1 MLRVPALKL
10 RWPASGRVIP
20 VVEMVLVLIVA
31 WLAAGI
37 FWQLFAPR
45 SSGPV
50 LKPPQTAPVAQNLLW
65 NNAASWFGAV
75 GGDVTASTLSARL
88 IAVIAGDD
96 TSSAAVFTG
105 IEASAVAVRVG
116 DAVQPGVRL
125 LRVERD
131 RVELERNGRRETL
144 MLDGRDASGPVAM
157 VTPVAGG
164 VVAAAA
170 ELPAQTLYRGQLAA
184 MMQAGNIA
192 DWAKGLAQAPGG
204 GILINDPA
212 QQPLARSLQ
221 LQAGDVLKS
230 VNGQNLAQPA
240 DMSLLLTAFSQQ
252 AQIKLSVLRG
262 GVPTTLQYQIQP

>member
-1 MLRVPALKL
+1 MSRVPALKL
-10 RWPASGRVIP
+10 HWPAPGRVVPIA
-20 VVEMVLVLIVA
+20 EALLVLVAA
-31 WLAAGI
+31 WLAAGL
-37 FWQLFAPR
+37 FWQLFMPR

-50 LKPPQTAPVAQNLLW
+50 LKPPQTVPVAQNLLW
-65 NNAASWFGAV
+65 NSASSWFGAV
-75 GGDVTASTLSARL
+75 GGDATASTLSARL
-88 IAVIAGDD
+88 IAVIAGGD

-125 LRVERD
+125 MRVARD

-144 MLDGRDASGPVAM
+144 MLDGRDASSPAVV
-157 VTPVAGG
+157 VTPGAGATAPT
-164 VVAAAA
+164 V
-170 ELPAQTLYRGQLAA
+170 ETPAQTLYRGQMAA
-184 MMQAGNIA
+184 TMQAGNIA
-192 DWAKGLAQAPGG
+192 DWAKGLAAAPGG

-240 DMSLLLTAFSQQ
+240 DMSLLLSAFSQQ